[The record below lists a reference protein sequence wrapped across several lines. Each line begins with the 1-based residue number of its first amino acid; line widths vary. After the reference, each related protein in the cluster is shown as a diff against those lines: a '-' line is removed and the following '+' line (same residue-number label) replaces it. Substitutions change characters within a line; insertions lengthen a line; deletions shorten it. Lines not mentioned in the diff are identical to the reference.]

1 MPKREKILVLMDTS
15 EADKTLLKFITMM
28 ANASQTKEVHFF
40 NSIRTM
46 NIPEDVLKDFPDIKK
61 KTIEERK
68 QQITDLV
75 NATLPEDILS
85 MVQVHIQEGS
95 PSRGILNFVEEHN
108 IDLVIMGRH
117 KDFVGGGI
125 LSNRLARRA
134 ACSLFIV
141 PENSEP
147 AVGHILVPCDYSPH
161 SKIAMEEAI
170 LIARKYNV
178 PKVTCQNVY
187 TVPGGYHYSGKTYE
201 EFAEVMEKNAAK
213 QFKKF
218 MADIDHEGVNIE
230 PVYTLDENDD
240 PVEDIVNFANKTK
253 PDALIIGVKGRTATT
268 ALFIG
273 SKAEQ
278 LIQLNSQIPM
288 LVVRPKGNNAGIMDL
303 LKEI

>member
-1 MPKREKILVLMDTS
+1 MDTS
-15 EADKTLLKFITMM
+15 EADKTLLKFVTMM
-28 ANASQTKEVHFF
+28 VNASQTKEIHFF

-61 KTIEERK
+61 KTVEERK
-68 QQITDLV
+68 KQITDLV
-75 NATLPEDILS
+75 EATLDKDIMDLT
-85 MVQVHIQEGS
+85 QVHIQEGS
-95 PSRGILNFVEEHN
+95 PSKGILNFVDKHK
-108 IDLVIMGRH
+108 IDLVMMGRH
-117 KDFVGGGI
+117 KNFVGGGI

-141 PENSEP
+141 PEDSVPGSGN
-147 AVGHILVPCDYSPH
+147 ILVPCDYSPH

-170 LIARKYNV
+170 LIARKYGN
-178 PKVTCQNVY
+178 TRLICQNVY

-213 QFKKF
+213 EFKKF
-218 MADIDHEGVNIE
+218 MSGIDHEGVEIA
-230 PVYTLDENDD
+230 PVYTLDKNDD
-240 PVEDIVNFANKTK
+240 PVEDIIEYANETK

-278 LIQLNSQIPM
+278 LIQLNSEIPM
-288 LVVRPKGNNAGIMDL
+288 LVVRPKGHNAGIIDL

>member
-1 MPKREKILVLMDTS
+1 MDTS

-75 NATLPEDILS
+75 EATLPADILS

-95 PSRGILNFVEEHN
+95 PSRGILNFVEDHN

-170 LIARKYNV
+170 LIARKYSV

-218 MADIDHEGVNIE
+218 MSDIDHEGVNIE

-240 PVEDIVNFANKTK
+240 PVEDIVHYANKTK